1 MIPMFIKAPRNIFGV
16 SQYDKNSAYTMSFS
30 ASELKERV
38 PHYRSN
44 WNKFESKLR
53 KKLATEPM
61 KGESK
66 YMKGQLK
73 TWKKRIKTNFDLQ
86 GILFDM
92 YCNAIAV
99 LKVDSVYKQGKSCS
113 PQVYVEEC

>member
-1 MIPMFIKAPRNIFGV
+1 MASDRVSCNNEKDLRYIARYQVDRETMIPMFIKAPRNIFGV
-16 SQYDKNSAYTMSFS
+16 SQYDKNSVYTMSFS

-66 YMKGQLK
+66 YMKG
-73 TWKKRIKTNFDLQ
+73 
-86 GILFDM
+86 
-92 YCNAIAV
+92 
-99 LKVDSVYKQGKSCS
+99 
-113 PQVYVEEC
+113 